1 MFGYLKINTK
11 YCNKELKKAYKNYY
25 CGLCFSLEKHYGSMA
40 RFLVNYDVTLL
51 AIVLHCHKSS
61 QIKRLPCLGQ
71 KRKKDALFF
80 DDIWDKL
87 AAITVLL
94 AAEKMNDDINDEG
107 SISAFIGRLLFKKQI
122 KNAKIR
128 NPELYAIISDG
139 YRKIMIDEKEN
150 KSVIDI
156 GNRFANMMCEL
167 IKLLDNSIDSA
178 LLYVNFISKWLY
190 YIDALD
196 DYDEDIKKDRFNPL
210 VMKNV
215 SFEKYANEYYTTVQK
230 DLQNIFSDFK
240 ILKKSLGNNSVENQ
254 LLLNVISDTIP
265 TITYNI
271 LKTT

>member
-11 YCNKELKKAYKNYY
+11 YCNKELQKAYKNYY

-71 KRKKDALFF
+71 KKKKEELFF
-80 DDIWDKL
+80 DDIWEKL
-87 AAITVLL
+87 AAITILL
-94 AAEKMNDDINDEG
+94 AAEKMNDDINDEA
-107 SISAFIGRLLFKKQI
+107 SISAFIGRLLFKRQI
-122 KNAKIR
+122 NNAKIG
-128 NPELYAIISDG
+128 NPELYTIISDG
-139 YRKIMIDEKEN
+139 YRKITIDEKEN
-150 KSVIDI
+150 KSAIDI
-156 GNRFANMMCEL
+156 GNRFADMMCEL
-167 IKLLDNSIDSA
+167 VKLLDNLNDST
-178 LLYVNFISKWLY
+178 LLYVNFISNWLY

-196 DYDEDIKKDRFNPL
+196 DYDEDIKKKRFNPL
-210 VMKNV
+210 VIKSV
-215 SFEKYANEYYTTVQK
+215 KFKKYIDEYYTTVQK

-240 ILKKSLGNNSVENQ
+240 TLKNSLEDSSIENQ
-254 LLLNVISDTIP
+254 LLLNVICDTIP